1 MNLAHLQASSLI
13 DYKKFTVKHDC
24 IYCIA
29 VLCHMFRPKGSLIL
43 LISRLQKHKGM
54 PVIKTASVSTVYN
67 ISQYKNIK
75 GNILKCNANIYFSKL
90 CVKKK
95 FNNLPQH
102 NKFNNQKVQKHTPT
116 LFTFI
121 FLYKV

>member
-1 MNLAHLQASSLI
+1 
-13 DYKKFTVKHDC
+13 
-24 IYCIA
+24 
-29 VLCHMFRPKGSLIL
+29 
-43 LISRLQKHKGM
+43 M

-67 ISQYKNIK
+67 ISQYKNMK
-75 GNILKCNANIYFSKL
+75 GNILNCNANIYFSKL

-95 FNNLPQH
+95 RKFNNLPKH
-102 NKFNNQKVQKHTPT
+102 KKFNNQKVQKHAPT